1 MKSFNGMLKLEAPIT
16 DHRRYRRP
24 LPDRLRQLSPAAEYC
39 ELEKEKTNKNETI
52 SKHTNCIRCL
62 TLINR

>member
-24 LPDRLRQLSPAAEYC
+24 LPDRLRQLLLEAGYY
-39 ELEKEKTNKNETI
+39 ELEKKTKKTKTKRLENTRNTSDI
-52 SKHTNCIRCL
+52 
-62 TLINR
+62 